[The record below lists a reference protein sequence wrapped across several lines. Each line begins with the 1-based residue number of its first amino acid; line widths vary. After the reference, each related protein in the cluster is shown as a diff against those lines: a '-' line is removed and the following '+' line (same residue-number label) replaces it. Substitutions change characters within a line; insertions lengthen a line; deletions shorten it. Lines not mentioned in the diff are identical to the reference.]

1 MSFNLEEYFEEFYKK
16 LKHIIKTRAPILHS
30 SKTTEY
36 GKATDSEYG
45 HVKVE
50 KSLVDTENPVE
61 SSVIK
66 NNVDGINNNIDGIN
80 TRIDGMTVD
89 TELDNQSKKPVENR
103 VITNKINSLDG
114 TTLKLNGLTD
124 QTLEDAINVRIP
136 GKDGKG
142 LEFVFKRM
150 SIMIDDWDD
159 EKELPAQTINPA
171 KLDAVQEDDYV
182 PDGWTDDQEEV
193 TWEIPYQYVST
204 RTKEVISKEDG
215 GDDYT
220 GIWNKFTTPKLWSVY
235 GEKPFCHLRYADEQ
249 DPTNWN
255 DTFPQPQTD
264 TTSGGMN
271 YHKYEGYL
279 WNEEQVLS
287 DENKDPTL
295 FTWRIYRPT
304 IGVAGK
310 EGSFLHI
317 AYAMNEAGDGF
328 NQYEGDYIGT
338 CVTWEE
344 EDPDDPDLY
353 NWVRIKGNAGIDTE
367 FVYYTTNVENFTG
380 KPTNIK
386 NQPELKKW
394 CERPYPVSEANP
406 YCYIS
411 VKDVKDST
419 WSDAVLWAKY
429 GEQGETGERGPE
441 GERGEDGIGLEM
453 IFRRNSTTTTAP
465 GFVNGQNNSSFQGTV
480 TRKVN
485 GVNKAFYY
493 QDDDFVPEY
502 WTDDQQGVSATSGQQ
517 VEWVCMRFKKIG
529 DDGKIAEWGDFNEP
543 KVWATYSK
551 DGKGV
556 TSIVE
561 KYYLYTSYQSLPSGL
576 KDSDWLPTAPTVT
589 EGKYLWA
596 KSFITY
602 TDNTVDT
609 TDPVCIT
616 GRDGDGVHY
625 IYYCYNS
632 TNKPNPPTKWSDIH
646 GNTNTSADYGR
657 WIEDPVS
664 VTESNQYLYMSEST
678 THSYDSNGN
687 KIWVD
692 FKPSVL
698 WASYSEDAISVML
711 GNEAQLIAVDGNG
724 SLKSNPTTITI
735 PVYCY
740 KGTNKIA
747 GTINLSSISNTF
759 SAKTVTR
766 EPTTTNDGGL
776 ITLQCTSVP
785 TQITK
790 NEPIIV
796 TVDGKTYTK
805 YFTWSKIGD
814 GKDGNDGG
822 TFDFVYYT
830 KNDATTPTIS
840 SSTTINANTGRN
852 VVGAWC
858 ARPTNVSSSY
868 QYCFGAYRK
877 LDYNGNPTGNYSDVY
892 LWAKY
897 GATGSSGTS
906 HEYAYYTTSSAT
918 APTKPS
924 GNITE
929 TTGTEKWTTVP
940 VAMTLKKKYM
950 YISYRING
958 GTWSNTALW
967 SQFGDKGETGAKGK
981 DGVGLEHIFY
991 LSDTEINWD
1000 TNDNLYND
1008 PVTTDTS
1015 SKYAKINCT
1024 LSFNTDRLIMT
1035 RTVSNGASYIEMRI
1049 ESTEISKY
1057 LGKKVRFECDIISAT
1072 GGCYIQIYQ
1081 LINGTYSGSGY
1092 SASITSGHLT
1102 KEWVIDKN
1110 ATRIIFRIFGTNT
1123 GLNGTCSFRNF
1134 KVSSFTDPTK
1144 WSTTGDF
1151 QDDDYVMSNTGWT
1164 DDATGVDETHKF
1176 EYCSIR
1182 TKTPNE
1188 QGTGVWGAFGEP
1200 SLWAKFGE
1208 RGTGAVNV
1216 TTAPSTYTTTT
1227 GGFTPSYRISLSTV
1241 KTQSG
1246 LSEIMVGDYL
1256 RYSFYVYPIGYI
1268 DNNYVYTSD
1277 RISIRGESGRAV
1289 STVENQYSAS
1299 SSKTTPPT
1307 SNWKTVITQVTTFNS
1322 TNKYLWNKEVSKDA
1336 DGEVISESTPHVI
1349 AEYGTNGGISSIV
1362 EEYALSTDT
1371 TAPSSGWQ
1379 TSPIPTMSSTNKYL
1393 WNHEVITYI
1402 NNATYTSPA
1411 KIIGVYGDRGL
1422 TGEDG
1427 ADGEGL
1433 EMIFCRTQT
1442 PNGYSVNP
1450 STLPAQPTTP
1460 DYLPTGWT
1468 DDPSGVN
1475 ETYQYEYV
1483 CMRTKTPN
1491 SSGEGEWGSFNSP
1504 SLWAKY
1510 GEDGKPGDKIYEITK
1525 EPTAVSNQSYKY
1537 SIAWANLGS
1546 SYRAELKIGDMLVWH
1561 NATNKNTYIYKIV
1574 GITVNQYA
1582 YLSKSTLLSGAD
1594 GDGLEMIFC
1603 RSQEITSIPGFT
1615 GIQNTPSFTGTVKR
1629 NGVNYKFQD
1638 DDYVPDGWTDNQSGV
1653 NEVDKYEWVSM
1664 RQKVPDKEGT
1674 SKWGEFS
1681 SPSLWASYSE
1691 KGKDG
1696 TEITGDEIMTKIEG
1710 QSIDA
1715 QTIGGISPSEL
1726 ITTTLL
1732 ETDKVMDSSNHG
1744 FYKAFKMGRIIVL
1757 IFKDYLWT
1765 PPNTSGNQTVVTL
1778 PTWAKNVVSP
1788 RTYFTNFNGD
1798 VVSVTDG
1805 GVFTYSPKSTT
1816 TVNISGTFVYIGD
1829 NAPSI
1834 STSISLGGSQ
1844 ISVTSGGSVTV
1855 TLTSGGKALGNKPV
1869 RFQINNQVY
1878 TKTTKNTGQ
1887 ASLNINLSNGTY
1899 TLSAEFQ
1906 GDKTYSASSTT
1917 ATLTVG
1923 KIANAF
1929 FSKPSGTNNILVK
1942 SGTSANPGQPISNL
1956 NCKANLE
1963 GTFHYM
1969 STDYKGIINTKSML
1983 NTFKGTKTI
1992 TFYNN
1997 DSRVTSLPSAG
2008 FSLTGTRATQDYT
2021 KTLSPNSVGGSGI
2034 NSDYQDKEGTWWNY
2048 ATAGSLINKNDGAYA
2063 QTDIL
2068 NPGAQGQDLYVSFN
2082 TGIPTNASIK
2092 EVVVSVNCGARH
2104 GWNSSMKP
2112 IFNNC
2117 TVKIINSAG
2126 TDLLG
2131 AKSMPAYNQ
2140 NGCDNWYTSSY
2151 SWTNTFTNS
2160 NNQFLY
2166 PAVVFQNIRNSS
2178 SDYNGRF
2185 GIDWVSMYVKYEI

>member
-1 MSFNLEEYFEEFYKK
+1 MSFNLEEYFEEFYEK

-66 NNVDGINNNIDGIN
+66 SNVDGINNNISGIN

-150 SIMIDDWDD
+150 SIMIDDWDN
-159 EKELPAQTINPA
+159 EEELPAQTINPA

-235 GEKPFCHLRYADEQ
+235 GEKPFCHLRYAD
-249 DPTNWN
+249 DPKPTNWN

-279 WNEEQVLS
+279 WNEERELS
-287 DENKDPTL
+287 NENKDPTL

-317 AYAMNEAGDGF
+317 AYANDEAGNGF

-344 EDPDDPDLY
+344 EDPNDPDLY

-367 FVYYTTNVENFTG
+367 FVYYTTDVGNFTG

-419 WSDAVLWAKY
+419 WSNAVLWAKY

-453 IFRRNSTTTTAP
+453 IFRRNSSTTNAP
-465 GFVNGQNNSSFQGTV
+465 GFIDGQDSSKFQGTV

-502 WTDDQQGVSATSGQQ
+502 WTDDQQGVNANSGQQ

-529 DDGKIAEWGDFNEP
+529 DDGKIAEWGDFNRP

-556 TSIVE
+556 ISIVE

-625 IYYCYNS
+625 IYYCYNGAS
-632 TNKPNPPTKWSDIH
+632 TPNPPTKWSDIH

-657 WIEDPVS
+657 WVEDPVS
-664 VTESNQYLYMSEST
+664 VTSSNKYLYMSEST
-678 THSYDSNGN
+678 THSYDSDGN

-698 WASYSEDAISVML
+698 WGMY
-711 GNEAQLIAVDGNG
+711 
-724 SLKSNPTTITI
+724 
-735 PVYCY
+735 
-740 KGTNKIA
+740 
-747 GTINLSSISNTF
+747 
-759 SAKTVTR
+759 VT
-766 EPTTTNDGGL
+766 D
-776 ITLQCTSVP
+776 
-785 TQITK
+785 
-790 NEPIIV
+790 
-796 TVDGKTYTK
+796 
-805 YFTWSKIGD
+805 
-814 GKDGNDGG
+814 
-822 TFDFVYYT
+822 
-830 KNDATTPTIS
+830 
-840 SSTTINANTGRN
+840 
-852 VVGAWC
+852 
-858 ARPTNVSSSY
+858 
-868 QYCFGAYRK
+868 
-877 LDYNGNPTGNYSDVY
+877 
-892 LWAKY
+892 
-897 GATGSSGTS
+897 GTS
-906 HEYAYYTTSSAT
+906 GKGYEYAYYTTNAT
-918 APTKPS
+918 IATTVKPS
-924 GNITE
+924 GAVSASTKVNT
-929 TTGTEKWTTVP
+929 WSSVP
-940 VAMTLKKKYM
+940 VPMDKTNKYM
-950 YISYRING
+950 YISYRTKTGSVYDNN
-958 GTWSNTALW
+958 GTWSNSALW
-967 SQFGDKGETGAKGK
+967 SMFGDKGNPGDPGA
-981 DGVGLEHIFY
+981 DGRGLEHIFY
-991 LSDTEINWD
+991 LTDA
-1000 TNDNLYND
+1000 
-1008 PVTTDTS
+1008 PVDW
-1015 SKYAKINCT
+1015 
-1024 LSFNTDRLIMT
+1024 
-1035 RTVSNGASYIEMRI
+1035 
-1049 ESTEISKY
+1049 
-1057 LGKKVRFECDIISAT
+1057 
-1072 GGCYIQIYQ
+1072 
-1081 LINGTYSGSGY
+1081 
-1092 SASITSGHLT
+1092 ASITSSSSNKL
-1102 KEWVIDKN
+1102 KN
-1110 ATRIIFRIFGTNT
+1110 PQNWT
-1123 GLNGTCSFRNF
+1123 GLVNQYDTVEKKYKTFAN
-1134 KVSSFTDPTK
+1134 D
-1144 WSTTGDF
+1144 DF
-1151 QDDDYVMSNTGWT
+1151 YLRDQGWT
-1164 DDATGVDETHKF
+1164 DDQQGVTETK
-1176 EYCSIR
+1176 
-1182 TKTPNE
+1182 
-1188 QGTGVWGAFGEP
+1188 
-1200 SLWAKFGE
+1200 
-1208 RGTGAVNV
+1208 
-1216 TTAPSTYTTTT
+1216 
-1227 GGFTPSYRISLSTV
+1227 
-1241 KTQSG
+1241 
-1246 LSEIMVGDYL
+1246 
-1256 RYSFYVYPIGYI
+1256 
-1268 DNNYVYTSD
+1268 
-1277 RISIRGESGRAV
+1277 
-1289 STVENQYSAS
+1289 
-1299 SSKTTPPT
+1299 
-1307 SNWKTVITQVTTFNS
+1307 
-1322 TNKYLWNKEVSKDA
+1322 
-1336 DGEVISESTPHVI
+1336 
-1349 AEYGTNGGISSIV
+1349 
-1362 EEYALSTDT
+1362 
-1371 TAPSSGWQ
+1371 
-1379 TSPIPTMSSTNKYL
+1379 
-1393 WNHEVITYI
+1393 
-1402 NNATYTSPA
+1402 
-1411 KIIGVYGDRGL
+1411 
-1422 TGEDG
+1422 
-1427 ADGEGL
+1427 
-1433 EMIFCRTQT
+1433 
-1442 PNGYSVNP
+1442 
-1450 STLPAQPTTP
+1450 
-1460 DYLPTGWT
+1460 
-1468 DDPSGVN
+1468 
-1475 ETYQYEYV
+1475 QYEYV
-1483 CMRTKTPN
+1483 SMRTKTVPT
-1491 SSGEGEWGSFNSP
+1491 SGTDTHTAVWNAFNTP
-1504 SLWAKY
+1504 TLWAKY

-1582 YLSKSTLLSGAD
+1582 YLSESTLLSGAD

-1603 RSQEITSIPGFT
+1603 RSQEITSRPGFT

-1674 SKWGEFS
+1674 SKWGGFS

-1757 IFKDYLWT
+1757 IFKDYFWT
-1765 PPNTSGNQTVVTL
+1765 PANTSGNQTVVAL

-1829 NAPSI
+1829 DAPSI

-1869 RFQINNQVY
+1869 KFQINNQVY

-1906 GDKTYSASSTT
+1906 GDKTYGASTTT

-1929 FSKPSGTNNILVK
+1929 FSKESSTSNNVIVK

-2021 KTLSPNSVGGSGI
+2021 KTLSPSSVGGPGI

-2131 AKSMPAYNQ
+2131 VKSMPAYNQ
-2140 NGCDNWYTSSY
+2140 DGCDNWYTSSY

-2185 GIDWVSMYVKYEI
+2185 GIDWISMYVKYEI